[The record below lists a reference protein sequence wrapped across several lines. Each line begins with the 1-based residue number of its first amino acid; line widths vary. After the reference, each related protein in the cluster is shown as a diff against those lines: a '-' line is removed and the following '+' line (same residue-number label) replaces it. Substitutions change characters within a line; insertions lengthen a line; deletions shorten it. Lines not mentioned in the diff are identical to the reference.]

1 MYQITVKDRAFNVD
15 ARTKKEA
22 LHAVADYLFTFNQ
35 SDYFKTASDFSP
47 ECDIGDNVEDYAAS
61 LGFYRYG
68 TRGIYVPVA
77 SVREVAR

>member
-1 MYQITVKDRAFNVD
+1 MYQITIKDKTFNVE

-22 LHAVADYLFTFNQ
+22 LHAVADYLFTFNLCA
-35 SDYFKTASDFSP
+35 YFKTASDFSP
-47 ECDIGDNVEDYAAS
+47 ECDVGDSVEDYAAS

-77 SVREVAR
+77 SAREVAR

>member
-1 MYQITVKDRAFNVD
+1 MYQITVKDRAFHVD

-35 SDYFKTASDFSP
+35 SDYFNTASDFAP
-47 ECDIGDNVEDYAAS
+47 ECDIGESVEDYVAS
-61 LGFYRYG
+61 LGFYCYG

-77 SVREVAR
+77 SVKEVSR